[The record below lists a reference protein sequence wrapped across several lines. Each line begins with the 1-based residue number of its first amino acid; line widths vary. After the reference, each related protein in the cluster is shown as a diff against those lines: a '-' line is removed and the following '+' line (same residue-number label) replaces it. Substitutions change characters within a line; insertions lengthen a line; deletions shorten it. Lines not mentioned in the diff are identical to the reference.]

1 MSDNFSNEK
10 VERSGTSLFYP
21 GFSWDKKLPCS
32 SVTAQQ
38 NWEPC
43 GALGHNILVVLSS
56 E

>member
-10 VERSGTSLFYP
+10 VERQRNVLFQP
-21 GFSWDKKLPCS
+21 SFSWVEKLPCS
-32 SVTAQQ
+32 SVTTQQ